1 MFQTRGARLGFSHP
15 FVVVEVETV
24 RSGSHRDTGGP
35 SEARE
40 SGLLFSQNCL
50 SLSLSLSRLDHPRL
64 WQEQCGQ
71 LIHRLWLMEEG
82 AGLSESWHDPIGA
95 TVLHYSISGS
105 ELLQGLQG
113 EGPLKQDTVGFL
125 FCLLLFHWRFPIY
138 LSDQVIED
146 IENVDLWLCRGL

>member
-50 SLSLSLSRLDHPRL
+50 SLSLSLSFRSSSSVTGAVRSADSPFMADGGRGRAVGKLARSNRGNSSSLQHF
-64 WQEQCGQ
+64 
-71 LIHRLWLMEEG
+71 WLRAAAG
-82 AGLSESWHDPIGA
+82 ASGGGAFKAGHSW
-95 TVLHYSISGS
+95 ISFLPS
-105 ELLQGLQG
+105 SF
-113 EGPLKQDTVGFL
+113 PLAFS
-125 FCLLLFHWRFPIY
+125 Y
-138 LSDQVIED
+138 LSV
-146 IENVDLWLCRGL
+146 